1 MHNEQVMVDL
11 ETLDITPTAVIC
23 SIGAVRFGIK
33 DGEYIGL
40 GAYYQAIMLEDQT
53 DRTTNKDTLM
63 WWAKQSD
70 EARKCLYEKDI
81 DLETG
86 LRGFMAFAGDCPV
99 WGNGSDFDNAILAN
113 ACKKFGIKWD
123 YKRNRDYRT
132 LKSLC
137 PTVVLKREGTYHN
150 AYDDALSQTKHLV
163 AILNALNIKL

>member
-11 ETLDITPTAVIC
+11 ETLDVTPSSVIC

-33 DGEYIGL
+33 DGEYVGV
-40 GAYYQAIMLEDQT
+40 GSYYQAVFIDQPG
-53 DRTTNKDTLM
+53 RTTSEDTLM
-63 WWAKQSD
+63 WWAKQSE

-81 DLETG
+81 SLEIG
-86 LRGFMAFAGDCPV
+86 LRGFMAFAEGCPV

-113 ACKKFGIKWD
+113 ACKQFGIKWD
-123 YKRNRDYRT
+123 FRRNRCYRT

-150 AYDDALSQTKHLV
+150 AYDDALTQTKHLV